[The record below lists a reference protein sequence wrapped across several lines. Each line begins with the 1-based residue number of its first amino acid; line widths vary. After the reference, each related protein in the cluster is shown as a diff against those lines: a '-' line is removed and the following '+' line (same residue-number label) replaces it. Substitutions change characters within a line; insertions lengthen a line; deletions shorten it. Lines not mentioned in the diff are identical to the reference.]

1 MVNTFT
7 DIDDPVILGQHG
19 RDDDLT
25 KCFPF
30 HRKLCFLN
38 EKNLLEGTDIGKEVL
53 YTINNKS
60 YICLF
65 VEPNAYQVTNEG
77 EATRLAPTGSGS
89 YVKYS
94 LIRKGF
100 TAQLDYSITDI
111 LVSIDKIAKDAIRE
125 KKWVEVIDYV
135 RPETEDYDKG
145 FTIRKGLIY
154 LPLTYT
160 GLMSGRKEDE
170 YQGGRISYQGTSVT
184 KPTTRP
190 ILSPD
195 GFSLTFTENSYRMG

>member
-1 MVNTFT
+1 MAVFQ
-7 DIDDPVILGQHG
+7 DIDNPVILGHHG
-19 RDDDLT
+19 REDDLT

-38 EKNLLEGTDIGKEVL
+38 EKNLLANTDIGKEVL
-53 YTINNKS
+53 YQINGKS
-60 YICLF
+60 YICLY
-65 VEPNAYQVTNEG
+65 VESNAYQVTIEG
-77 EATRLAPTGSGS
+77 EATRMASTGSGT

-100 TAQLDYSITDI
+100 TAQFDYITTDI
-111 LVSIDKIAKDAIRE
+111 LVSLDKIAKDAIRE
-125 KKWVEVIDYV
+125 KKFVEVIDYV

-145 FTIRKGLIY
+145 YTIRKGLIY
-154 LPLTYT
+154 LPLAYS
-160 GLMSGRKEDE
+160 GLMSGQKEGI
-170 YQGGRISYQGTSVT
+170 YNGNNIT

-190 ILSPD
+190 IIAPE

>member
-1 MVNTFT
+1 MATQFQ

-19 RDDDLT
+19 REDDST

-30 HRKLCFLN
+30 TRKLCFLN

-53 YTINNKS
+53 YTIGGKS

-65 VEPNAYQVTNEG
+65 LEPNAYQVTIEG
-77 EATRLAPTGSGS
+77 EATRMSPTGSGS

-100 TAQLDYSITDI
+100 TAQFDYTLTDVM
-111 LVSIDKIAKDAIRE
+111 VSLDKIAKDAIKE
-125 KKWVEVIDYV
+125 KKFVEVIDYV
-135 RPETEDYDKG
+135 RPETENYDKG
-145 FTIRKGLIY
+145 FTVRKGLIY
-154 LPLTYT
+154 LPLQYS
-160 GLMSGRKEDE
+160 GLMSGEKTVDN
-170 YQGGRISYQGTSVT
+170 IT

-190 ILSPD
+190 ILTPE
-195 GFSLTFTENSYRMG
+195 GFTLTFTENSYRMG

>member
-1 MVNTFT
+1 MVNNFQ
-7 DIDDPVILGQHG
+7 DIDDPVILGHHG
-19 RDDDLT
+19 REDDLT

-38 EKNLLEGTDIGKEVL
+38 EKNLLAGTELGDEVL
-53 YTINNKS
+53 YDINGKS

-65 VEPNAYQVTNEG
+65 VESNAYQVTIEG
-77 EATRLAPTGSGS
+77 EATRMAPTGSGS

-100 TAQLDYSITDI
+100 TAQFDYTITDV
-111 LVSIDKIAKDAIRE
+111 LVSLDKIAKDAIKE
-125 KKWVEVIDYV
+125 KKFVEVIDYI

-154 LPLTYT
+154 LPLTYS
-160 GLMSGRKEDE
+160 GLMSGQKEGG
-170 YQGGRISYQGTSVT
+170 YQGNIIS

-190 ILSPD
+190 ILAPD

>member
-1 MVNTFT
+1 MPNIFQ
-7 DIDDPVILGQHG
+7 DIDDPVILGHHG
-19 RDDDLT
+19 REDDLT

-38 EKNLLEGTDIGKEVL
+38 EKNLLAGTEIGEEVL
-53 YTINNKS
+53 YDINGKS

-65 VEPNAYQVTNEG
+65 VESNAYQVTNEG
-77 EATRLAPTGSGS
+77 EATRITSTGSGS

-100 TAQLDYSITDI
+100 TAQFDYTITDV
-111 LVSIDKIAKDAIRE
+111 LVSLDKIAKDAIRE
-125 KKWVEVIDYV
+125 KKFVEVIDYV

-154 LPLTYT
+154 LPLTYS
-160 GLMSGRKEDE
+160 GLMSGQKEGE
-170 YQGGRISYQGTSVT
+170 YRGDIVS

-190 ILSPD
+190 ILAPD

>member
-1 MVNTFT
+1 MANTFI
-7 DIDDPVILGQHG
+7 DIDDPVILGQHN
-19 RDDDLT
+19 REDDLT

-38 EKNLLEGTDIGKEVL
+38 EKNLLAGTELGDEVL
-53 YTINNKS
+53 YDINGKS

-65 VEPNAYQVTNEG
+65 VESNAYQVTIEG
-77 EATRLAPTGSGS
+77 EATRMAPTGSGS

-100 TAQLDYSITDI
+100 TAQFDYTTTDV
-111 LVSIDKIAKDAIRE
+111 LVSLDKIAKDAIRE
-125 KKWVEVIDYV
+125 KKFVEVIDYV

-154 LPLTYT
+154 LPLTYS
-160 GLMSGRKEDE
+160 GLMSGQKEGE
-170 YQGGRISYQGTSVT
+170 YQGNIIS

-190 ILSPD
+190 ILSPE
-195 GFSLTFTENSYRMG
+195 GFSLTFTENSYKLG

>member
-1 MVNTFT
+1 MTNQFQ

-19 RDDDLT
+19 REDDLT

-38 EKNLLEGTDIGKEVL
+38 EKNLLANTEIGNEVL
-53 YTINNKS
+53 YQINGKS

-65 VEPNAYQVTNEG
+65 VESNAYQVTIEG
-77 EATRLAPTGSGS
+77 EATRMASTGSGT

-100 TAQLDYSITDI
+100 TAQFDYTVTDI
-111 LVSIDKIAKDAIRE
+111 LVSLDKIAKDAIRE
-125 KKWVEVIDYV
+125 KKFVEVIDYV

-145 FTIRKGLIY
+145 YTIRKGLIY
-154 LPLTYT
+154 LPLTYS
-160 GLMSGRKEDE
+160 GLMSGHKTIDN
-170 YQGGRISYQGTSVT
+170 IT

-190 ILSPD
+190 IIAPE
-195 GFSLTFTENSYRMG
+195 GFSLTFTENSYRIG

>member
-1 MVNTFT
+1 MTNTFI
-7 DIDDPVILGQHG
+7 DIDDPVILGQ
-19 RDDDLT
+19 RNREDDLT

-38 EKNLLEGTDIGKEVL
+38 EKNLLAGTELGDEVL
-53 YTINNKS
+53 YDINGKS

-65 VEPNAYQVTNEG
+65 VESNAYQVTIEG
-77 EATRLAPTGSGS
+77 EATRMAPTGSGS

-100 TAQLDYSITDI
+100 TAQFDYTTTDV
-111 LVSIDKIAKDAIRE
+111 LVSLDKIAKDAIRE
-125 KKWVEVIDYV
+125 KKFVEVIDYV

-154 LPLTYT
+154 LPLTYS
-160 GLMSGRKEDE
+160 GLMSGQKEGE
-170 YQGGRISYQGTSVT
+170 YQGNIIS

-190 ILSPD
+190 ILSPE
-195 GFSLTFTENSYRMG
+195 GFSLTFTENSYRLG

>member
-1 MVNTFT
+1 MANNFQ
-7 DIDDPVILGQHG
+7 DIDDPIILGHHG
-19 RDDDLT
+19 REDDLT

-38 EKNLLEGTDIGKEVL
+38 EKNLLAGTELGDEVL
-53 YTINNKS
+53 YDINEKS

-65 VEPNAYQVTNEG
+65 VESNAYQVTNEG
-77 EATRLAPTGSGS
+77 EATRMASTGSGS

-100 TAQLDYSITDI
+100 TAQFDYTITDV
-111 LVSIDKIAKDAIRE
+111 LVSLDKIAKDAIRE
-125 KKWVEVIDYV
+125 KKFVEVIDYV

-154 LPLTYT
+154 LPLTYS
-160 GLMSGRKEDE
+160 GLMSGQKEGE
-170 YQGGRISYQGTSVT
+170 YRGDIIS

-190 ILSPD
+190 ILAPE
-195 GFSLTFTENSYRMG
+195 GFSLTFTENSYRLG

>member
-1 MVNTFT
+1 MSNIFQ
-7 DIDDPVILGQHG
+7 DIDDPVILGHHG
-19 RDDDLT
+19 REDDLT

-38 EKNLLEGTDIGKEVL
+38 EKNLLEGTDIGNEVL
-53 YTINNKS
+53 YTINGKS
-60 YICLF
+60 YICLY
-65 VEPNAYQVTNEG
+65 VESNAYQVTTEG
-77 EATRLAPTGSGS
+77 EATRMASTGSGT

-100 TAQLDYSITDI
+100 TAQFDYTITDI
-111 LVSIDKIAKDAIRE
+111 LVSLDKIAKDAIRE
-125 KKWVEVIDYV
+125 KKFVEVIDYV

-145 FTIRKGLIY
+145 YTIRKGLIY
-154 LPLTYT
+154 LPLQYS
-160 GLMSGRKEDE
+160 GLMSGQKTIEN
-170 YQGGRISYQGTSVT
+170 VT

-190 ILSPD
+190 ILAPE

>member
-1 MVNTFT
+1 MPNNFI
-7 DIDDPVILGQHG
+7 DIDDLVILGQHG
-19 RDDDLT
+19 REDGLT

-30 HRKLCFLN
+30 TRKLCFLN

-53 YTINNKS
+53 FNIGGKS

-65 VEPNAYQVTNEG
+65 LEPNAYQVTIEG
-77 EATRLAPTGSGS
+77 EATRMAPTGAGS

-100 TAQLDYSITDI
+100 TAQFDYTLTDI
-111 LVSIDKIAKDAIRE
+111 MVSLDKIAKDAIKE
-125 KKWVEVIDYV
+125 KKFVEVIDYV

-145 FTIRKGLIY
+145 YTVRKGLIY
-154 LPLTYT
+154 LPLQYT
-160 GLMSGRKEDE
+160 GQMSGVKTVD
-170 YQGGRISYQGTSVT
+170 GIS

-190 ILSPD
+190 ILTPE
-195 GFSLTFTENSYRMG
+195 GFTLTFTENSYRMG

>member
-1 MVNTFT
+1 MSDKFI
-7 DIDDPVILGQHG
+7 DIDDPVISGQHG
-19 RDDDLT
+19 REDDLI

-53 YTINNKS
+53 YTINGKS
-60 YICLF
+60 YICLY
-65 VEPNAYQVTNEG
+65 VESNAYQVTTEG
-77 EATRLAPTGSGS
+77 EATRMASTGSGT

-100 TAQLDYSITDI
+100 TAQFDYTTTDT
-111 LVSIDKIAKDAIRE
+111 LVSLDKIAKDAIKE
-125 KKWVEVIDYV
+125 KKFVEVIDYV

-145 FTIRKGLIY
+145 YTTRKGLIY
-154 LPLTYT
+154 LPLQYS
-160 GLMSGRKEDE
+160 GLMSGQKTIDN
-170 YQGGRISYQGTSVT
+170 IT

-190 ILSPD
+190 ILAPE

>member
-1 MVNTFT
+1 MANQFI

-19 RDDDLT
+19 REDDLT

-38 EKNLLEGTDIGKEVL
+38 EKNLLEGTDIGNEVL
-53 YTINNKS
+53 YTIGGKS
-60 YICLF
+60 YICLY
-65 VEPNAYQVTNEG
+65 VESNAYQVTTEG
-77 EATRLAPTGSGS
+77 EATRMASTGSGT

-100 TAQLDYSITDI
+100 TAQFDYTTTDI
-111 LVSIDKIAKDAIRE
+111 LVSLDKIAKDAIRE
-125 KKWVEVIDYV
+125 KKFVEVIDYV

-145 FTIRKGLIY
+145 YTIRKGLIY
-154 LPLTYT
+154 LPLTYS
-160 GLMSGRKEDE
+160 GLMSGQKEGI
-170 YQGGRISYQGTSVT
+170 YNGSNLT

-190 ILSPD
+190 ILAPE

>member
-1 MVNTFT
+1 MVNNFQ
-7 DIDDPVILGQHG
+7 DIDDSVILGHHG
-19 RDDDLT
+19 REDDLT

-38 EKNLLEGTDIGKEVL
+38 EKNLLAGTELGDEVL
-53 YTINNKS
+53 YDINGKS

-65 VEPNAYQVTNEG
+65 VESNAYQVTIEG
-77 EATRLAPTGSGS
+77 EATRMAPTGSGS

-100 TAQLDYSITDI
+100 TAQFDYTITDV
-111 LVSIDKIAKDAIRE
+111 LVSLDKIAKDAIKE
-125 KKWVEVIDYV
+125 KKFVEVIDYI

-154 LPLTYT
+154 LPLTYS
-160 GLMSGRKEDE
+160 GLMSGQKEGE
-170 YQGGRISYQGTSVT
+170 YQGNIIS

-190 ILSPD
+190 ILAPD

>member
-1 MVNTFT
+1 MATQFQ
-7 DIDDPVILGQHG
+7 DIDDLVILGHHG
-19 RDDDLT
+19 REDDLT
-25 KCFPF
+25 KCFPL

-38 EKNLLEGTDIGKEVL
+38 EKNLLAGTEIGDEVL
-53 YTINNKS
+53 YDINGKS

-65 VEPNAYQVTNEG
+65 VESNAYQVTNEG
-77 EATRLAPTGSGS
+77 EATRIAPTGSGS

-100 TAQLDYSITDI
+100 TAQFDYTTTDV
-111 LVSIDKIAKDAIRE
+111 LVSLDKIAKDAIRE
-125 KKWVEVIDYV
+125 KKFVEVIDYV

-154 LPLTYT
+154 LPLTYS
-160 GLMSGRKEDE
+160 GLMSGQKEDT
-170 YQGGRISYQGTSVT
+170 YNGNKIT

-190 ILSPD
+190 IITPE
-195 GFSLTFTENSYRMG
+195 GFSLTFAENSYRLG

>member
-1 MVNTFT
+1 MVNSFQ
-7 DIDDPVILGQHG
+7 DIDDPVILGHHG
-19 RDDDLT
+19 REDDLV

-38 EKNLLEGTDIGKEVL
+38 EKNLLEDTDIGKEVL
-53 YTINNKS
+53 YTISGKS
-60 YICLF
+60 YICLY
-65 VEPNAYQVTNEG
+65 VESNAYQVTIEG
-77 EATRLAPTGSGS
+77 EATRMASTGSGT

-100 TAQLDYSITDI
+100 TAQFDYTTTDV
-111 LVSIDKIAKDAIRE
+111 LVSLDKIAKDAIRE
-125 KKWVEVIDYV
+125 KKFVEVIDYV

-145 FTIRKGLIY
+145 YTIRKGLVY
-154 LPLTYT
+154 LPLTYS
-160 GLMSGRKEDE
+160 GLMSGYKEGI
-170 YQGGRISYQGTSVT
+170 YNGSNLT

-190 ILSPD
+190 ILVPE

>member
-1 MVNTFT
+1 MSIEFQ

-19 RDDDLT
+19 REDDLT

-38 EKNLLEGTDIGKEVL
+38 EKNLLEGTDIGNEVL
-53 YTINNKS
+53 YTISGKS
-60 YICLF
+60 YICLY
-65 VEPNAYQVTNEG
+65 VESNAYQVTIEG
-77 EATRLAPTGSGS
+77 EATRMASTGSGT

-100 TAQLDYSITDI
+100 TAQFDYTTTDV
-111 LVSIDKIAKDAIRE
+111 LVSLDKIAKDAIRE
-125 KKWVEVIDYV
+125 KKFVEVIDYV

-145 FTIRKGLIY
+145 YTIRKGLIY
-154 LPLTYT
+154 LPLQYS
-160 GLMSGRKEDE
+160 GLMSGQKTIEN
-170 YQGGRISYQGTSVT
+170 VT

-190 ILSPD
+190 ILAPE